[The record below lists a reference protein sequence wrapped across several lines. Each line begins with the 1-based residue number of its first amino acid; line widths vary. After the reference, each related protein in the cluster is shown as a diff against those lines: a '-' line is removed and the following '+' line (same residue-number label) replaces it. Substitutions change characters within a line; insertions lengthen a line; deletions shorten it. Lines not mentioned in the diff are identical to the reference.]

1 MLSCPLDFRYGR
13 APAKRIFSESHKL
26 ELMLRVEAALAK
38 AQADVRIIPK
48 EAADEIARAAGSGR
62 VTVEKVAKAEAK
74 VKHDIMGL
82 VQTLAD
88 ACKGDAGKY
97 IHLGA
102 TSNDIIDTA
111 TGLQLKEF
119 LALLRDDL
127 GEVCRV
133 LAALAK
139 AHRNTVMVGRTHGQ
153 HALPITFGL
162 KIAVFLDEF
171 MRHVWRLGQAETR
184 LCVGKMMGAVGTG
197 AGFGPKALKI
207 QDAVMGELGLAA
219 ETGATQVV
227 ARDRYV
233 ELGSLLTMVSLTCER
248 FALEIRN
255 LQRTE
260 IGEVE
265 EAFGKDQV
273 GSSTMAQKRN
283 PITAENICGLGRV
296 LRSNLHVFTDSSLL
310 WHERDLSNSSAERFA
325 LPHACILADE
335 VLAKTA
341 KLAAGL
347 RVRKD
352 RMRSNLEMTRGLVMA
367 EAVIVALV
375 AKGMG
380 RQEAHELVRKVS
392 HSLPEGR
399 HFVEGLWKSS
409 KVRKLMKRKA
419 IEAALDPAKYLGVA
433 GKIVDEIVGR
443 QAEWAKAAGKT
454 A

>member
-1 MLSCPLDFRYGR
+1 MLTCPLDFRYGR
-13 APAKRIFSESHKL
+13 APAKAIFSESRKL
-26 ELMLRVEAALAK
+26 ELMLRVEAALAR
-38 AQADVRIIPK
+38 AQAGLGTVPV
-48 EAADEIARAAGSGR
+48 EAAEEIARAAASGK
-62 VTVEKVAKAEAK
+62 VTVEKVAKAEAR

-82 VQTLAD
+82 VHTLSS

-119 LALLRDDL
+119 LELLRADL
-127 GEVCRV
+127 KEVCGV
-133 LAALAK
+133 LSSLAK
-139 AHRNTVMVGRTHGQ
+139 QHRNTVMVGRTHGQ

-162 KIAVFLDEF
+162 KVAVFLDEF
-171 MRHVWRLGQAETR
+171 MRHVWRLGQAERR
-184 LCVGKMMGAVGTG
+184 LAVGKMIGAVGTG

-207 QDAVMGELGLAA
+207 QELVMADLGLEV
-219 ETGATQVV
+219 ETGATQIV

-233 ELGSLLTMVSLTCER
+233 ELGALLTMISLTCER

-265 EAFGKDQV
+265 EAFGKEQV

-296 LRSNLHVFTDSSLL
+296 LRANLRIIEDSSLT

-325 LPHACILADE
+325 LPHACVLADE
-335 VLAKTA
+335 VLVKTA

-352 RMRSNLEMTRGLVMA
+352 RMKSNLELTRGLVMA

-375 AKGMG
+375 AKGLG

-392 HSLPEGR
+392 HSLPEGK
-399 HFVEGLWKSS
+399 HFVEGLWKSA
-409 KVRKLMKRKA
+409 KVRKLMKKREL
-419 IEAALDPAKYLGVA
+419 EAALDPSKYLGVA
-433 GKIVDEIVGR
+433 GKIVDEIVAR
-443 QAEWAKAAGKT
+443 QVEWAKSEK
-454 A
+454 